1 MYSLIHL
8 TTIALTHNSSTS
20 RLPLRRVLL
29 LTALA
34 TTLACFALSPTARGA
49 DGGLP
54 NENTAEGDG
63 ALQSLASNGVRNTAI
78 GFDALFSNTG
88 GGANTAIGASALA
101 NNTANDN
108 TACGSFALA
117 NNTADG
123 HLALFS
129 NTTGNDNTANGVAAL
144 QSNTTGINNT
154 ATGFQALFSNTTG

>member
-1 MYSLIHL
+1 MQLINIIR
-8 TTIALTHNSSTS
+8 TINLISAF
-20 RLPLRRVLL
+20 V
-29 LTALA
+29 
-34 TTLACFALSPTARGA
+34 FVALSPAARAA

-101 NNTANDN
+101 SNTANDN

-117 NNTADG
+117 NNTIGGGNTAIGIDALMLNIDG
-123 HLALFS
+123 L
-129 NTTGNDNTANGVAAL
+129 GNTANGRD
-144 QSNTTGINNT
+144 
-154 ATGFQALFSNTTG
+154 